1 LKTQKRGG
9 GRRRQESL
17 VTKYDYDLENDSIFF
32 YGSNKKYRSS
42 IDLDGIILD
51 ISEDNQIMAIE
62 ILDASNRFNLAKED
76 LRNIKY
82 FEARIEVSEE
92 NIRLTMKMS
101 VNKRNKLVDK
111 GLDAL
116 GLNSMNLPI
125 STQGIALSC

>member
-1 LKTQKRGG
+1 M
-9 GRRRQESL
+9 RQESL
-17 VTKYDYDLENDSIFF
+17 VTKYDYDFENDSIFF
-32 YGSNKKYRSS
+32 YGSNRKYRSS
-42 IDLDGIILD
+42 IDLGGIILD

-116 GLNSMNLPI
+116 GLNSINLPI

>member
-1 LKTQKRGG
+1 MKTQKRGG

-92 NIRLTMKMS
+92 NI
-101 VNKRNKLVDK
+101 K
-111 GLDAL
+111 G
-116 GLNSMNLPI
+116 
-125 STQGIALSC
+125 